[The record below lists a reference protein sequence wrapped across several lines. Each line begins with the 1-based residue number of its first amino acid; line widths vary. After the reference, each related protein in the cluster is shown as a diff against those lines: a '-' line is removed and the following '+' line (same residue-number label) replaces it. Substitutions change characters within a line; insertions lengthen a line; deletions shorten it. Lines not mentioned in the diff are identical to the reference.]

1 MTHIDNVPHILRYG
15 ITHRLSLNAN
25 QNYIPIGDSSIIN
38 KRKNKIEQTIDGQEF
53 CTGDYIPF
61 HFYARMPMLFNIQ
74 NGYGVTQV
82 HAEDI
87 VYLII
92 SIDAIINEPSRE
104 YIFSDAHA
112 ISKIAKFYGPQHI
125 TDIDHL
131 LDIDS
136 IKSFQWSDDY
146 IKKERKQAEFLIKGD
161 IPVDYIEMMCCYSQ
175 KVKDKLI
182 GMGAKMRIVVSPKMA
197 YY

>member
-1 MTHIDNVPHILRYG
+1 MNPRT
-15 ITHRLSLNAN
+15 THR
-25 QNYIPIGDSSIIN
+25 
-38 KRKNKIEQTIDGQEF
+38 K
-53 CTGDYIPF
+53 
-61 HFYARMPMLFNIQ
+61 
-74 NGYGVTQV
+74 
-82 HAEDI
+82 
-87 VYLII
+87 LII
-92 SIDAIINEPSRE
+92 SIVAIINEPSRE

-125 TDIDHL
+125 TEIDHL

-175 KVKDKLI
+175 TVKEKLI

>member
-1 MTHIDNVPHILRYG
+1 
-15 ITHRLSLNAN
+15 
-25 QNYIPIGDSSIIN
+25 
-38 KRKNKIEQTIDGQEF
+38 
-53 CTGDYIPF
+53 
-61 HFYARMPMLFNIQ
+61 MLFNIQ
-74 NGYGVTQV
+74 KGYGVKPV
-82 HAEDI
+82 NAEDI

-136 IKSFQWSDDY
+136 IRSFQWSDDY
-146 IKKERKQAEFLIKGD
+146 IKKERKQAEFLIKEFLIKGD

-175 KVKDKLI
+175 KVKEKLI